1 MDISGSLHANLRAA
15 LQSARRLREGPVH
28 PDTVDHWTQLV
39 AVAKDDESAL
49 ETFSTRELMKDLEK
63 EISARQA
70 SGK

>member
-28 PDTVDHWTQLV
+28 PDTVDHWTRLV